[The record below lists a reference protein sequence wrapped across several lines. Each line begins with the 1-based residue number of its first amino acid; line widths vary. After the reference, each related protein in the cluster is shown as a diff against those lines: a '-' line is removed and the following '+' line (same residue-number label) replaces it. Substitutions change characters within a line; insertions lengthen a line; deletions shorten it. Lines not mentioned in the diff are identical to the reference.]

1 MDETKE
7 EKSKTEH
14 THKKKIQARHLT
26 CGVCQSNL
34 HINVQRIGH
43 ILCYLYMVLCDVE
56 FVRDGV
62 KGRLYL

>member
-1 MDETKE
+1 M
-7 EKSKTEH
+7 
-14 THKKKIQARHLT
+14 KKKSSKKKFLDRQRTNEAKKKRARHLT

-56 FVRDGV
+56 FVRWC
-62 KGRLYL
+62 